1 MKQKKFYILHKSS
14 WDHHVGRAGGCWN
27 RRLDER
33 ASERASVFRIRF
45 YALAMLKS
53 DFGKLTA
60 AMAPWN
66 CKLTSIPS
74 R

>member
-1 MKQKKFYILHKSS
+1 MSHRGIITSG
-14 WDHHVGRAGGCWN
+14 VGVGAEIVA
-27 RRLDER
+27 LM
-33 ASERASVFRIRF
+33 SERARERF